1 MFRVLLKKY
10 SDKFQLYFNE
20 KKIAIIGAGIA
31 GLTLANFIKKF
42 TDHEFMVY
50 EREESLSL
58 EEGYGI
64 QLAINSVKILSQINF
79 NKINDEN
86 VFYPKIID
94 FYNIQNEKICD
105 LNLSKF
111 NSIDSKYTTLK
122 RSTLIE
128 LLKEDIYT
136 QHLRFG
142 KKIKEVSE
150 LKDKVLIKF
159 DDNTNDLVDFVVA
172 ADGIFSNTRSFF
184 EKKKIEP
191 KFKKAVAV
199 RLILNSKSELDINEE
214 NISLMLGSNSHIVLY
229 PINKK
234 KELNM
239 VCIMR
244 CKKYEPD
251 NITHLIQEIVL
262 KQNPKLKNIFENEI
276 KTWPLYF
283 SPKII
288 PSSNKKVFYIGDAF
302 NGFLPTI
309 AQGAGQSIESAF
321 EIFNLL
327 TKDKLD
333 KENNY
338 FEIRSKRAKII
349 RSRSNFN
356 FFAFHFSSKIMQNVR
371 NLFLKFLVKRKFFV
385 KRYLGKVY
393 KN

>member
-1 MFRVLLKKY
+1 MK
-10 SDKFQLYFNE
+10 

-31 GLTLANFIKKF
+31 GLTLANLIKKY

-64 QLAINSVKILSQINF
+64 QLAINSIKILNQISF
-79 NKINDEN
+79 DKISNEKI
-86 VFYPKIID
+86 FHPKTID

-111 NSIDSKYTTLK
+111 NSTEAKYTTLQ

-128 LLKEDIYT
+128 FLKEDIYT
-136 QHLRFG
+136 QYLRFG

-184 EKKKIEP
+184 EMKKVEP
-191 KFKKAVAV
+191 RFKKAIAV
-199 RLILNSKSELDINEE
+199 RVILNSKSELDINEE

-251 NITHLIQEIVL
+251 KVKQLVQEIVL
-262 KQNPKLKNIFENEI
+262 RQNPKLKNIFENEI

-283 SPKII
+283 TSKII

-302 NGFLPTI
+302 NGFLPTL

-327 TKDKLD
+327 TKDKID

-338 FEIRSKRAKII
+338 FEIRSKRVKII

-356 FFAFHFSSKIMQNVR
+356 FFAFHFSSKIMQNIR
-371 NLFLKFLVKRKFFV
+371 NLFLKFLVKRRFFV

>member
-1 MFRVLLKKY
+1 MK
-10 SDKFQLYFNE
+10 

-31 GLTLANFIKKF
+31 GLTLANLIKKY
-42 TDHEFMVY
+42 TEHEFMVY

-64 QLAINSVKILSQINF
+64 QLSTNSIKILNQINF
-79 NKINDEN
+79 KKINNEKI
-86 VFYPKIID
+86 FHPKTID
-94 FYNIQNEKICD
+94 FFDLKNKKICD

-111 NSIDSKYTTLK
+111 NSSEVKYTTLK

-128 LLKEDIYT
+128 FLKEDVYT

-150 LKDKVLIKF
+150 LKDKILIKF

-184 EKKKIEP
+184 EKKKAEP
-191 KFKKAVAV
+191 KFKKAIAA
-199 RLILNSKSELDINEE
+199 RLILNSKTELNINEE

-244 CKKYEPD
+244 CKKYDPD
-251 NITHLIQEIVL
+251 NIKQLIQEIVL
-262 KQNPKLKNIFENEI
+262 KQNPKLKNIFDNKI

-283 SPKII
+283 TPNIL
-288 PSSNKKVFYIGDAF
+288 PSTNKKVFYIGDAF
-302 NGFLPTI
+302 NGFLPTL
-309 AQGAGQSIESAF
+309 AHGAGQSIESAN

-327 TKDKLD
+327 KKDKLD
-333 KENNY
+333 KNNNY
-338 FEIRSKRAKII
+338 FEFRSKKAKIEYFI
-349 RSRSNFN
+349 SAFYRLAGTLRKSR
-356 FFAFHFSSKIMQNVR
+356 
-371 NLFLKFLVKRKFFV
+371 
-385 KRYLGKVY
+385 
-393 KN
+393 

>member
-1 MFRVLLKKY
+1 MK
-10 SDKFQLYFNE
+10 

-31 GLTLANFIKKF
+31 GLTLANLIKKY

-64 QLAINSVKILSQINF
+64 QLATNSIKILNQIHF
-79 NKINDEN
+79 NKINDEKI
-86 VFYPKIID
+86 FHPKTID
-94 FYNIQNEKICD
+94 FYSIQNEKICD

-111 NSIDSKYTTLK
+111 NSVEAKYTTLQ
-122 RSTLIE
+122 RSNLIE
-128 LLKEDIYT
+128 FLKEDIYT

-159 DDNTNDLVDFVVA
+159 DDNTNDLVDFVIA

-184 EKKKIEP
+184 EKKKVEP
-191 KFKKAVAV
+191 KFKKAIAARV
-199 RLILNSKSELDINEE
+199 ILDSKSELDINVE
-214 NISLMLGSNSHIVLY
+214 NISLMLGNNSHIVLY

-251 NITHLIQEIVL
+251 NVKQLFQEIVL
-262 KQNPKLKNIFENEI
+262 KQNPKFKNIFENEI
-276 KTWPLYF
+276 KTWPLY
-283 SPKII
+283 STPKII

-302 NGFLPTI
+302 NGFLPTL

-327 TKDKLD
+327 KNDKLD
-333 KENNY
+333 KDNNY
-338 FEIRSKRAKII
+338 FEIRSNRAKII

-356 FFAFHFSSKIMQNVR
+356 FFAFHFSSSVAQKIR
-371 NLFLKFLVKRKFFV
+371 NIILKFLVKRKTFI
-385 KRYLGKVY
+385 KAYLNPVY
-393 KN
+393 KK

>member
-1 MFRVLLKKY
+1 MK
-10 SDKFQLYFNE
+10 

-31 GLTLANFIKKF
+31 GLTLANLIKKY

-64 QLAINSVKILSQINF
+64 QLATNSIKILNQISF
-79 NKINDEN
+79 NKINNEKI
-86 VFYPKIID
+86 FHPKTID

-111 NSIDSKYTTLK
+111 NSSEAKYTTLQ

-128 LLKEDIYT
+128 FLKEDIYT

-142 KKIKEVSE
+142 KKMKEVSE
-150 LKDKVLIKF
+150 IKDKVLIKF
-159 DDNTNDLVDFVVA
+159 DDNTNDLVDFVIA

-184 EKKKIEP
+184 ETKKNEP
-191 KFKKAVAV
+191 RFKKAIAARV
-199 RLILNSKSELDINEE
+199 ILNSKSEFDINEE

-251 NITHLIQEIVL
+251 NVKKLVQEIVL
-262 KQNPKLKNIFENEI
+262 KQNPKFKNIFENEI

-283 SPKII
+283 TPKII

-302 NGFLPTI
+302 NGFLPTL

>member
-1 MFRVLLKKY
+1 MK
-10 SDKFQLYFNE
+10 

-31 GLTLANFIKKF
+31 GLTLANFIKKY
-42 TDHEFMVY
+42 TEHDFMVY

-64 QLAINSVKILSQINF
+64 QLATNSIKILNQINF
-79 NKINDEN
+79 NKINYEKI
-86 VFYPKIID
+86 FHPKTID
-94 FYNIQNEKICD
+94 FYSIQNEKICD

-111 NSIDSKYTTLK
+111 NSVEAKYTTLQ
-122 RSTLIE
+122 RSNLIE
-128 LLKEDIYT
+128 FLKEDIYT

-184 EKKKIEP
+184 EMKKVEP
-191 KFKKAVAV
+191 RFKKAIAARV
-199 RLILNSKSELDINEE
+199 ILNSKFELDINEE
-214 NISLMLGSNSHIVLY
+214 NISLMFGSNSHIVIY

-234 KELNM
+234 KQLN
-239 VCIMR
+239 VVSIIR

-251 NITHLIQEIVL
+251 NIKQLVQKMVL
-262 KQNPKLKNIFENEI
+262 KQNPKLKNIFENEM

-283 SPKII
+283 TPKIL
-288 PSSNKKVFYIGDAF
+288 PSTNKKVFYIGDAF
-302 NGFLPTI
+302 NGFLPTL

-327 TKDKLD
+327 KNDKLD

-356 FFAFHFSSKIMQNVR
+356 FFAFHFSSKIMQNIR
-371 NLFLKFLVKRKFFV
+371 NLFLKFLVKRRFFV
-385 KRYLGKVY
+385 KSYLGKVY

>member
-1 MFRVLLKKY
+1 MK
-10 SDKFQLYFNE
+10 

-31 GLTLANFIKKF
+31 GLTLANLIKKY

-64 QLAINSVKILSQINF
+64 QLATNSIKILNQIHF
-79 NKINDEN
+79 NKINDEKI
-86 VFYPKIID
+86 FHPKTID
-94 FYNIQNEKICD
+94 FYSIQNEKICD

-111 NSIDSKYTTLK
+111 NSVEAKYTTLQ
-122 RSTLIE
+122 RSNLIE
-128 LLKEDIYT
+128 FLKEDIYT

-159 DDNTNDLVDFVVA
+159 DDNTNDLVDFVIA

-184 EKKKIEP
+184 EKKKVEP
-191 KFKKAVAV
+191 KFKKAIAARV
-199 RLILNSKSELDINEE
+199 ILDSKSELDINVE

-251 NITHLIQEIVL
+251 NVKQLFQEIVL
-262 KQNPKLKNIFENEI
+262 KQNPKFKNIFENKI

-283 SPKII
+283 TPKII

-302 NGFLPTI
+302 NGFLPTL

-327 TKDKLD
+327 KNDKLD
-333 KENNY
+333 KDNNY

-356 FFAFHFSSKIMQNVR
+356 FFAFHFSSSVAQKIR
-371 NLFLKFLVKRKFFV
+371 NIILKFLVKRKTFI
-385 KRYLGKVY
+385 KAYLNPVY
-393 KN
+393 KK

>member
-1 MFRVLLKKY
+1 MK
-10 SDKFQLYFNE
+10 

-31 GLTLANFIKKF
+31 GLTLANLLKKH

-64 QLAINSVKILSQINF
+64 QLATNSIKILNQINF
-79 NKINDEN
+79 DKINNEKI
-86 VFYPKIID
+86 FQPKTID
-94 FYNIQNEKICD
+94 FYNIQNKKICD

-111 NSIDSKYTTLK
+111 NSSEAKYTTLQ

-128 LLKEDIYT
+128 FLKEDIYT

-142 KKIKEVSE
+142 KKMKEVSE

-159 DDNTNDLVDFVVA
+159 DDNTNDLVDFVIA

-184 EKKKIEP
+184 EKKKNEP
-191 KFKKAVAV
+191 RFKKAITARV
-199 RLILNSKSELDINEE
+199 ILKSKSEFDINEE

-251 NITHLIQEIVL
+251 NVKQLIQEIIL
-262 KQNPKLKNIFENEI
+262 KQNPKFKNIFENEI

-283 SPKII
+283 TPKII

-302 NGFLPTI
+302 NGFLPTL

-393 KN
+393 KD

>member
-1 MFRVLLKKY
+1 MK
-10 SDKFQLYFNE
+10 

-31 GLTLANFIKKF
+31 GLTLANLLKKH

-64 QLAINSVKILSQINF
+64 QLANNSIKILNQINF
-79 NKINDEN
+79 DKINNEQI
-86 VFYPKIID
+86 FHPKTID
-94 FYNIQNEKICD
+94 FYNIQNKKICD

-111 NSIDSKYTTLK
+111 NSPEAKYTTLQ

-128 LLKEDIYT
+128 FLKEDIYT

-142 KKIKEVSE
+142 KKMKEVSE

-159 DDNTNDLVDFVVA
+159 DDNTNDLVDFVIA

-184 EKKKIEP
+184 EMKKNEP
-191 KFKKAVAV
+191 RFKKAIAARV
-199 RLILNSKSELDINEE
+199 ILKSKSEFDINEE

-251 NITHLIQEIVL
+251 KVKKLVQEIIL
-262 KQNPKLKNIFENEI
+262 KQNPKLKNIFEKEI

-283 SPKII
+283 TPKII

-302 NGFLPTI
+302 NGFLPTL

-371 NLFLKFLVKRKFFV
+371 NLFLKFLVKRKFFI
-385 KRYLGKVY
+385 KGYLGKVY